1 MEKRPS
7 LIGRLGGWVLS
18 PWATAGAVVL
28 GVITGLELPATAG
41 ALKGVGEVFV
51 ALLQMCAVPL
61 VVCGVV
67 TSIGR
72 VFIAGDS
79 QRAVGRVLLVIVIGL
94 LVTSLLAVGLGLAGR
109 PGSGLG
115 PEASRT
121 LGRLLSTSE
130 IQAGAELPLRQ
141 LPLVEFLIGAV
152 PRNIFFALSQGHQ
165 LSILIFCILMGIAFG
180 LTLTEKT
187 RRTLDCFDA
196 TFDALLK
203 LIEWLLYALPLGLFA
218 LIAHQIAQ
226 AGLGV
231 FIAMLKLI
239 VLVNLGVLIS
249 VLGGNL
255 VIARRTGMTWNRV
268 FAALGEPL
276 LIAFATKSSF
286 AAIPATLR
294 VLQTR
299 LRLERHS
306 TELVLPL
313 SICVNPLGNV
323 YYYVIGTIFIAQLYG
338 VALPPVSCGFLVAG
352 GVLAAVAGSALPS
365 AAAIGVFAILL
376 EPLGLPLGAAVILI
390 MAVDPFIDPA
400 VTVLN
405 VHGSCV
411 ATSLVADSQASRAAA
426 GSGPAAGVPPP
437 S

>member
-7 LIGRLGGWVLS
+7 LIDRLGRGALS
-18 PWATAGAVVL
+18 PWATAAAVGL
-28 GVITGLELPATAG
+28 GVITGLVLPATAG

-67 TSIGR
+67 SSIGR
-72 VFIAGDS
+72 VFVAGDYRRS
-79 QRAVGRVLLVIVIGL
+79 VGRVLLAMGIGL
-94 LVTSLLAVGLGLAGR
+94 LLTSVLAVVLGLVGR

-115 PEASRT
+115 SEASRT
-121 LGRLLSTSE
+121 LGRLLSASE
-130 IQAGAELPLRQ
+130 IQTGADLPSRQ

-165 LSILIFCILMGIAFG
+165 LSILIFCILLGIAFG
-180 LTLTEKT
+180 LSLTAKT
-187 RRTLDCFDA
+187 RCTLDCFEA

-218 LIAHQIAQ
+218 LIAHQVAQ
-226 AGLGV
+226 AGVGMFV
-231 FIAMLKLI
+231 AMLKLI
-239 VLVNLGVLIS
+239 VLINLGVLVS
-249 VLGGNL
+249 LLVGNL
-255 VIARRTGMTWNRV
+255 IIARRTGLAYGRV
-268 FAALGEPL
+268 CAALGEPL
-276 LIAFATKSSF
+276 LIAFAAKSSF

-294 VLQTR
+294 ALQAQ
-299 LRLERHS
+299 LRLEKHA

-313 SICVNPLGNV
+313 SVCVNPLGNV

-390 MAVDPFIDPA
+390 MAVDPFIDPM

-405 VHGSCV
+405 VHGGCV
-411 ATSLVADSQASRAAA
+411 VTSLVADPQAGRAAA
-426 GSGPAAGVPPP
+426 GAAPEAGASLP